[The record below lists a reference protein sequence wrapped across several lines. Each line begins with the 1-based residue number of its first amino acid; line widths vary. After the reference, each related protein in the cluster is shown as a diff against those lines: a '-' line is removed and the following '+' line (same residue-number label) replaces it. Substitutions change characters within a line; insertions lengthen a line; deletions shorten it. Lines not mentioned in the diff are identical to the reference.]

1 MDSTLRRSAAWA
13 LIVAAAVG
21 IILAVATLPT
31 VWAVV
36 SGRAW
41 LGWTLEIWLPR
52 WSQWHRLSLTGVHLV
67 VGALLCGM
75 LLVAGRRA
83 TRLIAL
89 ASLVW
94 FVGATVAVANGSYWA
109 SWMALKGD
117 GTPMAYQITGH
128 GLALVALSV
137 AAILTARDGLKRT
150 RSVRQTVDHD
160 AGSGS
165 G

>member
-1 MDSTLRRSAAWA
+1 M
-13 LIVAAAVG
+13 AAAVG
-21 IILAVATLPT
+21 IVLAVATLPT

-36 SGRAW
+36 SGRAG
-41 LGWTLEIWLPR
+41 LGWMLEISLPR
-52 WSQWHRLSLTGVHLV
+52 WAQWHRLSLTGAHLI

-83 TRLIAL
+83 ARLIAL

-94 FVGATVAVANGSYWA
+94 FVGATAAVANGSYWA

-117 GTPMAYQITGH
+117 GTPMAYQIAGH
-128 GLALVALSV
+128 GLALVALSI

-150 RSVRQTVDHD
+150 RSVREAVDHD